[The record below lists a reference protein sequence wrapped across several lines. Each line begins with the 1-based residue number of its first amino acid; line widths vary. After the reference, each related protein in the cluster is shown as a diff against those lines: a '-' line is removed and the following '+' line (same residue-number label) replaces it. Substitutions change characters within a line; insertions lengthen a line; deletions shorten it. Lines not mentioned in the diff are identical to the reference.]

1 MPDDQP
7 AGATPEGE
15 GATPAT
21 PDSQGQP
28 AKGDD
33 QLGPSGLAALQ
44 RERDAREAAQRELDK
59 LAKRVK
65 AYEDKDKSE
74 SEKNAERI
82 AELEREVETHRKA
95 ARTAT
100 LQVATTSAARKL
112 GFRDPDLASRL
123 ISDEVEFTDSGEPRN
138 IDKLLTD
145 LAKAHPYLLSGTTG
159 GGDAGLG
166 PRGAPAGANDDI
178 NTMIRRAAGRA

>member
-21 PDSQGQP
+21 PETQGQQP
-28 AKGDD
+28 NGTDP
-33 QLGPSGLAALQ
+33 LGAPGLAALQ
-44 RERDAREAAQRELDK
+44 REREAREATQRELDK
-59 LAKRVK
+59 LQKRVK
-65 AYEDKDKSE
+65 AYEDKDKTD

-100 LQVATTSAARKL
+100 LQVATASAARKA
-112 GFRDPDLASRL
+112 GFRDPDLAYRL
-123 ISDEVEFTDSGEPRN
+123 ISSDVEFTDSGEPRN
-138 IDKLLTD
+138 IDKLLGD
-145 LAKAHPYLLSGTTG
+145 LSKAHPYLLSGQSG

-178 NTMIRRAAGRA
+178 NSMIRRAAGRA